1 MTRENLEL
9 VPTTKFADLVQQ
21 VVSEAQYSVISGTT
35 PEYAIRYKPRAG
47 KLMAYVPHGYVRSV
61 LNRAFGFD
69 WDYRVLDCYGGMPF
83 FSVEVGG
90 DTHVTV
96 MGELI
101 VRIRHPQTLEIVTS
115 ITKTSTGSQIM
126 RSGMEFGDAV
136 KGAESDAL
144 KRCGLALGIAQ
155 DLYWDDSA
163 ERIRHASTRNAE
175 TLMTIGGVLAR
186 ASSEFGMVAADV
198 ADIIEAHHDGEMS
211 VAHLLAN
218 DWTDEELHDIWEMIE
233 AEGGAGVGA

>member
-1 MTRENLEL
+1 MSEDTGI
-9 VPTTKFADLVQQ
+9 VPTRFADLVQR

-69 WDYRVLDCYGGMPF
+69 WDYKVMPCYAGMPF
-83 FSVEVGG
+83 FSAEVGG

-96 MGELI
+96 MGELT
-101 VRIRHPQTLEIVTS
+101 VRIRHPETLEVVTS
-115 ITKTSTGSQIM
+115 IVKTSTGSQVM
-126 RSGMEFGDAV
+126 RTGMEFGDAL

-163 ERIRHASTRNAE
+163 ERTRYASTRDAE

-186 ASSEFGMVAADV
+186 ASSEFGMVAQDV
-198 ADIIEAHHDGEMS
+198 VDIIESDFDGEMS
-211 VAHLLAN
+211 LPHLLEH
-218 DWTDEELHDIWEMIE
+218 DWTDDQLHEIWDAVEN
-233 AEGGAGVGA
+233 EGASGVDA

>member
-1 MTRENLEL
+1 MMSEDTGI
-9 VPTTKFADLVQQ
+9 VPTRFADLVQQ

-69 WDYRVLDCYGGMPF
+69 WDYKVMPCYAGMPF
-83 FSVEVGG
+83 FSAEVGG

-96 MGELI
+96 MGELT
-101 VRIRHPQTLEIVTS
+101 VRIRHPETLEIVTS
-115 ITKTSTGSQIM
+115 IVKTSTGSQVM
-126 RSGMEFGDAV
+126 RTGMEFGDAL

-163 ERIRHASTRNAE
+163 ERTRYASTRDAE

-186 ASSEFGMVAADV
+186 ASSEFGMVAQDV
-198 ADIIEAHHDGEMS
+198 VGIIESDFDGEMS
-211 VAHLLAN
+211 LPHLLEH
-218 DWTDEELHDIWEMIE
+218 DWTDEQLEEIWDAVEN
-233 AEGGAGVGA
+233 EGASGVDA

>member
-1 MTRENLEL
+1 MSEDTGI
-9 VPTTKFADLVQQ
+9 VPTRFADLVQR

-69 WDYRVLDCYGGMPF
+69 WDYKVMPCYAGMPF
-83 FSVEVGG
+83 FSAEVGG

-96 MGELI
+96 MGELT
-101 VRIRHPQTLEIVTS
+101 VRIRHPETLEVVTS
-115 ITKTSTGSQIM
+115 IVKTSTGSQVM
-126 RSGMEFGDAV
+126 RTGMEFGDAL

-163 ERIRHASTRNAE
+163 ERTRYASTRDAE

-186 ASSEFGMVAADV
+186 ASSEFGMVAQDV
-198 ADIIEAHHDGEMS
+198 VGIIESDFDGEMS
-211 VAHLLAN
+211 LPHLLEH
-218 DWTDEELHDIWEMIE
+218 DWTDEQLEEIWDAVEN
-233 AEGGAGVGA
+233 EGASGVDA

>member
-1 MTRENLEL
+1 MMSEDTGI
-9 VPTTKFADLVQQ
+9 VPTRFADLVQR

-69 WDYRVLDCYGGMPF
+69 WDYKVMPCYAGMPF
-83 FSVEVGG
+83 FSAEVGG

-96 MGELI
+96 MGELT
-101 VRIRHPQTLEIVTS
+101 VRIRHPETLEVVTS
-115 ITKTSTGSQIM
+115 IVKTSTGSQVM
-126 RSGMEFGDAV
+126 RTGMEFGDAL

-163 ERIRHASTRNAE
+163 ERTRYASTRDAE

-186 ASSEFGMVAADV
+186 ASSEFGMVAQDV
-198 ADIIEAHHDGEMS
+198 VGIIESDFDGEMS
-211 VAHLLAN
+211 LPHLLEH
-218 DWTDEELHDIWEMIE
+218 DWTDEQLEEIWDAVEN
-233 AEGGAGVGA
+233 EGASGVDA

>member
-1 MTRENLEL
+1 MSEDMEI
-9 VPTTKFADLVQQ
+9 VPTRFADLVQQ

-47 KLMAYVPHGYVRSV
+47 RLMAYVPHGYVRSV

-69 WDYRVLDCYGGMPF
+69 WDYKVLDCYSGMPF
-83 FSVEVGG
+83 FTAEISG

-96 MGELI
+96 MGELT

-115 ITKTSTGSQIM
+115 ITKTSTGSQVM
-126 RSGMEFGDAV
+126 RTGMEFGDAV

-163 ERIRHASTRNAE
+163 ERTRYASTRDAN
-175 TLMTIGGVLAR
+175 TLMTIGGLLAR
-186 ASSEFGMVAADV
+186 ASSDFGMVAQDV
-198 ADIIEAHHDGEMS
+198 VDIMEPRHDGEMS
-211 VAHLLAN
+211 LSHLLSYE
-218 DWTDEELHDIWEMIE
+218 WTDEQLEEIWKAVEE
-233 AEGGAGVGA
+233 EGASRVDV

>member
-1 MTRENLEL
+1 MMSEDTGI
-9 VPTTKFADLVQQ
+9 VPTRFADLVQR

-69 WDYRVLDCYGGMPF
+69 WDYKVMPCYAGMPF
-83 FSVEVGG
+83 FSAEVGG

-96 MGELI
+96 MGELT
-101 VRIRHPQTLEIVTS
+101 VRIRHPETLEIVTS
-115 ITKTSTGSQIM
+115 IVKTSTGSQVM
-126 RSGMEFGDAV
+126 RTGMEFGDAL

-163 ERIRHASTRNAE
+163 ERTRYASTRDAE

-186 ASSEFGMVAADV
+186 ASSEFGMVAQDV
-198 ADIIEAHHDGEMS
+198 VDIIESDFDGEMS
-211 VAHLLAN
+211 LPHLLEH
-218 DWTDEELHDIWEMIE
+218 DWTDEQLEEIWDAVEN
-233 AEGGAGVGA
+233 EGASGVDA

>member
-1 MTRENLEL
+1 MSEDMEIAPIR
-9 VPTTKFADLVQQ
+9 FADLVQQ

-47 KLMAYVPHGYVRSV
+47 KLMAYVPHGYVRSI

-69 WDYRVLDCYGGMPF
+69 WDYRVLDCYAGMPF
-83 FSVEVGG
+83 FSTEIGG
-90 DTHVTV
+90 DTHITV
-96 MGELI
+96 MGELT
-101 VRIRHPQTLEIVTS
+101 VRIRHPQTLEVVTS
-115 ITKTSTGSQIM
+115 IVKTSTGSQVM
-126 RSGMEFGDAV
+126 RTGMEFGDAV

-163 ERIRHASTRNAE
+163 ERTRYASTHDAN

-186 ASSEFGMVAADV
+186 ASSDFGMVAQDV
-198 ADIIEAHHDGEMS
+198 VDILKPNHDGEMS
-211 VAHLLAN
+211 LPNLLSIE
-218 DWTDEELHDIWEMIE
+218 WTDEQLQEIWKAVED
-233 AEGGAGVGA
+233 EGASGVDA

>member
-1 MTRENLEL
+1 MSEDTGI
-9 VPTTKFADLVQQ
+9 VPTRFADLVQR

-69 WDYRVLDCYGGMPF
+69 WDYKVMPCYAGMPF
-83 FSVEVGG
+83 FSAEVGG

-96 MGELI
+96 MGELT
-101 VRIRHPQTLEIVTS
+101 VRIRHPETLEVVTS
-115 ITKTSTGSQIM
+115 IVKTSTGSQVM
-126 RSGMEFGDAV
+126 RTGMEFGDAL

-163 ERIRHASTRNAE
+163 ERTRYASTRDAE

-186 ASSEFGMVAADV
+186 ASSEFGMVAQDV
-198 ADIIEAHHDGEMS
+198 VDIIESDFDGEMS
-211 VAHLLAN
+211 LPHLLEH
-218 DWTDEELHDIWEMIE
+218 DWTDEQLEEIWDAVEN
-233 AEGGAGVGA
+233 EGASGVDA